1 VVMTSVAAS
10 IVSVRLAVRDSSPGL
25 LESVTL
31 KVSGVPVTA
40 AVGVPPSAPV
50 DAFRDSPAGS
60 VPLVMDQVYGVVP
73 PIAARVVLYAEPT
86 CPFGS
91 EEVVITRAA
100 EEIVRVKLTDWEAAG
115 VLESVTLNVSG
126 VLATA
131 TVGVPVM
138 APVAAFR
145 VNPVGKVPLVS
156 DQA

>member
-1 VVMTSVAAS
+1 M
-10 IVSVRLAVRDSSPGL
+10 VSLKLTDCVSTGSLV
-25 LESVTL
+25 SVTL
-31 KVSGVPVTA
+31 KVSGALVTA
-40 AVGVPPSAPV
+40 TVGVPPSDPV
-50 DAFRDSPAGS
+50 EAFSDSPAGS

-91 EEVVITRAA
+91 EEVVITKGA
-100 EEIVRVKLTDWEAAG
+100 EEIVRVKLTDWESAG

-145 VNPVGKVPLVS
+145 VNPAGKVPLGS

>member
-1 VVMTSVAAS
+1 
-10 IVSVRLAVRDSSPGL
+10 
-25 LESVTL
+25 
-31 KVSGVPVTA
+31 
-40 AVGVPPSAPV
+40 
-50 DAFRDSPAGS
+50 
-60 VPLVMDQVYGVVP
+60 
-73 PIAARVVLYAEPT
+73 
-86 CPFGS
+86 
-91 EEVVITRAA
+91 VVITRVA

-145 VNPVGKVPLVS
+145 VKPAGRVPLVR